1 MSGYEFQHWADMIAK
16 FGFSLIALIGLGFF
30 VWHIWKWVTNTVNP
44 ALGDCGGS
52 LGKLKKQVQDMQDSI
67 QQAHSELQ
75 SAEHTVDDLE
85 SYASSCR
92 ENISDCKVTVND
104 LDDELEVLKLNFD
117 NLEGFDVDKF
127 KREAFQ
133 EIGDALRDLVSQHID
148 KIVAQAVSA
157 YEETTETDNQ

>member
-1 MSGYEFQHWADMIAK
+1 MKIDE
-16 FGFSLIALIGLGFF
+16 
-30 VWHIWKWVTNTVNP
+30 
-44 ALGDCGGS
+44 
-52 LGKLKKQVQDMQDSI
+52 LKKQVQDMQDSI

-117 NLEGFDVDKF
+117 NLEGFDVDKVRQEVAEELIF
-127 KREAFQ
+127 KLTNKFGKFIKEAL
-133 EIGDALRDLVSQHID
+133 ASDLYPDELKKAPAEKS
-148 KIVAQAVSA
+148 
-157 YEETTETDNQ
+157 TETDNQ

>member
-1 MSGYEFQHWADMIAK
+1 MKIDE
-16 FGFSLIALIGLGFF
+16 
-30 VWHIWKWVTNTVNP
+30 
-44 ALGDCGGS
+44 
-52 LGKLKKQVQDMQDSI
+52 LKKQVQDMQDSI

-117 NLEGFDVDKF
+117 NLEGFDVDKVRQEVAEELIF
-127 KREAFQ
+127 KLTNKFGKFIKEAL
-133 EIGDALRDLVSQHID
+133 ASDLYPDELKKEPAKKS
-148 KIVAQAVSA
+148 
-157 YEETTETDNQ
+157 TETDNQ

>member
-1 MSGYEFQHWADMIAK
+1 MKIDE
-16 FGFSLIALIGLGFF
+16 
-30 VWHIWKWVTNTVNP
+30 
-44 ALGDCGGS
+44 
-52 LGKLKKQVQDMQDSI
+52 LKKQVQDMQDSI

-104 LDDELEVLKLNFD
+104 LDDELEVLNLNFD
-117 NLEGFDVDKF
+117 NLEGFDVDKV

>member
-1 MSGYEFQHWADMIAK
+1 MKIDE
-16 FGFSLIALIGLGFF
+16 
-30 VWHIWKWVTNTVNP
+30 
-44 ALGDCGGS
+44 
-52 LGKLKKQVQDMQDSI
+52 LKKQVQDMQDSI

-117 NLEGFDVDKF
+117 NLEGFDVDKVRQEVAEELIF
-127 KREAFQ
+127 KLTNKFGKFIKEAL
-133 EIGDALRDLVSQHID
+133 AYDLYPDELKKEPAKKS
-148 KIVAQAVSA
+148 
-157 YEETTETDNQ
+157 TETDNQ